1 MTDVYGQTELLG
13 LYAAGEVARTGL
25 HGANRLASN
34 SLLEG
39 LVVGGRAG
47 KAAAA
52 HAAAAGRSR
61 AISSATWPEPI
72 SYTALDRGDL
82 QRAMSR
88 DASMYR
94 AAAGLHRLC
103 DSLSG
108 AQVRDVACRR
118 DFEDVALTLVA
129 QSVTAAALARTESRG
144 CHHRAEYPCT
154 VPEQARSIVVRG
166 ADDANAVCVQALV
179 AVC

>member
-1 MTDVYGQTELLG
+1 MP
-13 LYAAGEVARTGL
+13 
-25 HGANRLASN
+25 
-34 SLLEG
+34 
-39 LVVGGRAG
+39 
-47 KAAAA
+47 

-61 AISSATWPEPI
+61 ATSSATWPEPI

-154 VPEQARSIVVRG
+154 VPEPARSIVVRG

>member
-1 MTDVYGQTELLG
+1 
-13 LYAAGEVARTGL
+13 
-25 HGANRLASN
+25 
-34 SLLEG
+34 
-39 LVVGGRAG
+39 
-47 KAAAA
+47 
-52 HAAAAGRSR
+52 
-61 AISSATWPEPI
+61 
-72 SYTALDRGDL
+72 
-82 QRAMSR
+82 
-88 DASMYR
+88 MYR

>member
-1 MTDVYGQTELLG
+1 
-13 LYAAGEVARTGL
+13 
-25 HGANRLASN
+25 
-34 SLLEG
+34 
-39 LVVGGRAG
+39 
-47 KAAAA
+47 
-52 HAAAAGRSR
+52 
-61 AISSATWPEPI
+61 
-72 SYTALDRGDL
+72 
-82 QRAMSR
+82 MSR